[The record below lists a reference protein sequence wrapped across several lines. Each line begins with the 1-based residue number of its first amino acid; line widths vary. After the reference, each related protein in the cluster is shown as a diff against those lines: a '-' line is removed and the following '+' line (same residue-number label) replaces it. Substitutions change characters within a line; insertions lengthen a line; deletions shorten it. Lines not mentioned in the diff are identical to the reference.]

1 MPSIYSENIVTN
13 AKGSTGTYYKHW
25 MQIPVRLLKTMAE
38 AKELFNDILIQSI
51 VNNIFVF
58 FFVKG
63 GSILR
68 KKYVLFVS
76 VPRFLC
82 TKEAFG
88 YFKSWN

>member
-1 MPSIYSENIVTN
+1 
-13 AKGSTGTYYKHW
+13 
-25 MQIPVRLLKTMAE
+25 MAE

-51 VNNIFVF
+51 VHNIFLF
-58 FFVKG
+58 FFGKG

-68 KKYVLFVS
+68 KKYVLFIS